1 MHCNAK
7 CTQFFPQPLGG
18 LILTHIIN
26 TTADTTV
33 LSSPLLFV
41 SLDCASKTRGI
52 LRQLHCSFV
61 YIPHTCC
68 YSSLARVVTYSKEY
82 ITSYMLLRLTHAEQ

>member
-1 MHCNAK
+1 MPNVPS
-7 CTQFFPQPLGG
+7 FFPQPLGG

-26 TTADTTV
+26 TTV

-41 SLDCASKTRGI
+41 SLDCESKTRGI
-52 LRQLHCSFV
+52 LKQLHCSFV
-61 YIPHTCC
+61 YIPHSCR

-82 ITSYMLLRLTHAEQ
+82 ITSYVLLRLTHAEQ

>member
-1 MHCNAK
+1 MPK
-7 CTQFFPQPLGG
+7 VPSFFPQPLGG
-18 LILTHIIN
+18 HILTHIIN
-26 TTADTTV
+26 ATV

-41 SLDCASKTRGI
+41 SLDCENKTWGI

-61 YIPHTCC
+61 DIPYSCR

-82 ITSYMLLRLTHAEQ
+82 STSYMLLRLTHAEQ